1 VHHADAT
8 GKALSLSLINKAK
21 QHPNITLLEHHNA
34 IDLITADKL
43 GLKQQRVLG
52 AYVLDTHS
60 KQVKTITANIV
71 ALATGGA
78 NKVTVLLD
86 LMVDSSSNNI
96 ARCKFGSGIVVLHK
110 C

>member
-1 VHHADAT
+1 M
-8 GKALSLSLINKAK
+8 LSHPVRSAYRLHRVSLIDKAK

-60 KQVKTITANIV
+60 KQVRCNS
-71 ALATGGA
+71 
-78 NKVTVLLD
+78 
-86 LMVDSSSNNI
+86 DSPFLFRRSEN
-96 ARCKFGSGIVVLHK
+96 CMP